1 MKDRVQDNK
10 TNKTLIIFDCD
21 GTLVN
26 TEFLSAD
33 SYATSLHNISD
44 ELKKY
49 DAAALEKE
57 FKGMQMGVSA
67 QILIDRYKLTAS
79 VDEIKLGYMQ
89 QAKTNREAQQEIIPG
104 VKESLEKLSKDDRF
118 ELCVASNGEYEN
130 IIASLKQAQLL
141 EYFSV
146 DRIFDA
152 SMVAAPKPSPL
163 LFLHAAKSCG
173 FEGQDCIVVEDT
185 SVGTLAGKAAEYF
198 VYGFTGCVADEHK
211 SSEEAALKNA
221 KADKVFRNFIHIADD
236 IMSEESVSYLM
247 SA

>member
-1 MKDRVQDNK
+1 MTDKLQNNK
-10 TNKTLIIFDCD
+10 TGKTLIIFDCD

-33 SYATSLHNISD
+33 SYATSLHSISD

-67 QILIDRYKLTAS
+67 QILIDRYALKTS
-79 VDEIKLGYMQ
+79 TEEIILGYMQ
-89 QAKTNREAQQEIIPG
+89 QAKINRAAHQEIIPG
-104 VKESLEKLSKDDRF
+104 VKESLEKISKDERF

-130 IIASLKQAQLL
+130 IVASLEQAQLL
-141 EYFSV
+141 EYFSA

-163 LFLHAAKSCG
+163 LFLHAAKTCG

-185 SVGTLAGKAAEYF
+185 SVGTRAGKAAGYF

-211 SSEEAALKNA
+211 LIEETALKNA

-236 IMSEESVSYLM
+236 IMSEESDSYLM